1 MDNAQRLL
9 FALLRSDGEAEGSVM
24 DGFASEDVD
33 WTNFLRLTRHHRVYP
48 SVYRRLK
55 KEASYAVPEPVM
67 RQLQEQYRQ
76 NAVRMLG
83 LAGES
88 ARIGAGLAD
97 RGIRSLF
104 LKGPTL
110 AHELYGDMSLRT
122 SSDLDILL
130 DWKPFGGDRLAVDR
144 MMAELGYVAEAYT
157 PTVLNEWRWRQHH
170 KSYWNPKLGVHIEIH
185 WRLSPG
191 PLKEPGFEE
200 LWSESRVSA
209 LGGGAVRYMGS
220 KHLFYY
226 LIMHGARHGWFR
238 LRWLTDIDVLAR
250 RDEDWPQV
258 RRLLRKYGAAHLG
271 DQAMTLAS
279 KLLGT
284 PVPAG
289 IALGTQPNS
298 KGAKLAQNP
307 FFYVEQSIDILGD
320 PPVHLHRAYKRYL
333 FAIRPPLHK
342 LLFLL
347 SLLHPYP
354 TDFETLPLPK
364 RVHFLYFPLRPLL
377 WAWRKT
383 RRTAVT

>member
-1 MDNAQRLL
+1 MDNAQSLL
-9 FALLRSDGEAEGSVM
+9 FALLRNDGSTEGNAI
-24 DGFASEDVD
+24 DRIASLEVD
-33 WTNFLRLTRHHRVYP
+33 WENFLRLAGHHRVYP
-48 SVYRRLK
+48 SVYHRLK
-55 KEASYAVPEPVM
+55 KEASTFVPEHVM
-67 RQLQEQYRQ
+67 RQLQEKYRH

-88 ARIGAGLAD
+88 ARIGKELAD
-97 RGIRSLF
+97 KGVRSLF

-130 DWKPFGGDRLAVDR
+130 DWKPFGGNRLAVDHL
-144 MMAELGYVAEAYT
+144 MADLGYTAEAFT

-170 KSYWNPKLGVHIEIH
+170 KSYWNSKLGVHVEIH

-200 LWSESRVSA
+200 LWADSRISA
-209 LGGGAVRYMGS
+209 WGGGTVRYMGS

-226 LIMHGARHGWFR
+226 LVMHGARHGWFR

-250 RDEDWPQV
+250 RDEDWQQV
-258 RRLLRKYGAAHLG
+258 MRLLRKYGATHLG

-284 PVPAG
+284 PVPPG
-289 IALGTQPNS
+289 IAGGMLPNS
-298 KGAKLAQNP
+298 KGARLAQNP
-307 FFYVEQSIDILGD
+307 IFYVEKSIDILGD
-320 PPVHLHRAYKRYL
+320 PPEHLHRAYKRYL
-333 FAIRPPLHK
+333 FAIRPPMHK

-354 TDFETLPLPK
+354 TDVETLPLPK
-364 RVHFLYFPLRPLL
+364 HVHFLYFPLRPLL